1 MATWSKTKV
10 TEAGL
15 EMNAQALASGESI
28 EVTSA
33 NGFAADKPLQSVAA
47 FDIAGITRQ
56 GQAAVVTL
64 QIDNATT
71 ETARRF
77 NRIVLFAK
85 LGEGPGESAPY
96 AWIETDGG
104 EMETIPAKS
113 EQYKVLRVDVVLA
126 FTGAEN
132 VTVTPTVNLG
142 ITKEQAQKMDA
153 AAVDEHDKD
162 PAAHQALAHSIVDTD
177 TPRGN
182 NGTIRKLLDRLANR
196 IKAITGRGRWFDA
209 PDITLAQT
217 KERLDGID
225 TRIRTLDFIPTKK
238 IGTNRG
244 DLAELSWNGRFDKA
258 RLPSDVVYDSDFSAS
273 TGADGYVELPNG
285 IIIQWGYISLSSM
298 KMSQTKS
305 AYFPRTFPTSC
316 YNLSVTEYGPDSE
329 SDGKDDW
336 YFHVKDFS
344 RSGFSFILASGSN
357 DRFIDTSSARCY
369 YMAIGR

>member
-15 EMNAQALASGESI
+15 EMNAQALASGEAI

-56 GQAAVVTL
+56 GQAAVVAL

-113 EQYKVLRVDVVLA
+113 AQYKVLRVDVVLA

-142 ITKEQAQKMDA
+142 ITKEQAQTLDA

-162 PAAHQALAHSIVDTD
+162 PAAHLALAHSIEDTD
-177 TPRGN
+177 TPSGN

-196 IKAITGRGRWFDA
+196 IKAITGRGRWFDE

-217 KERLDGID
+217 KERLDGLD
-225 TRIRTLDFIPTKK
+225 NRVGTLDFIPNSR
-238 IGTNRG
+238 IGTTQNKIATLG
-244 DLAELSWNGRFDKA
+244 YSGRFDKE
-258 RLPSDVVYDSDFSAS
+258 RLPYDTVYKQMLEDAIREALTWKELWRSYSGYTTTGTVIATLPHDWRECYIEHTVSGYKDDTQNLPIISREQVRRRDTFSWFGAKPEVYFRITS
-273 TGADGYVELPNG
+273 TGGVILVSRGAASDAYVYA
-285 IIIQWGYISLSSM
+285 I
-298 KMSQTKS
+298 
-305 AYFPRTFPTSC
+305 
-316 YNLSVTEYGPDSE
+316 
-329 SDGKDDW
+329 
-336 YFHVKDFS
+336 
-344 RSGFSFILASGSN
+344 
-357 DRFIDTSSARCY
+357 Y
-369 YMAIGR
+369 YR

>member
-33 NGFAADKPLQSVAA
+33 NGFAADKPLRSVAA

-113 EQYKVLRVDVVLA
+113 AQYKVLRVDVVLA

-196 IKAITGRGRWFDA
+196 IKAITGRGRWFDE

-217 KERLDGID
+217 KERLDALNNRVG
-225 TRIRTLDFIPTKK
+225 TLDFIPNSR
-238 IGTNRG
+238 IGTTAG
-244 DLAELSWNGRFDKA
+244 KIATLGYSGRFDKA
-258 RLPSDVVYDSDFSAS
+258 RLPYDTVYKQMLEDAIREALTWKELWRSYSGYTTTGTVIATLPPDWRECYIEHTVSGYKDDTQNLPIISREQVRRRDTFSWFGAKPEVYFRITS
-273 TGADGYVELPNG
+273 TGGVILVSRGAASDAYVYA
-285 IIIQWGYISLSSM
+285 I
-298 KMSQTKS
+298 
-305 AYFPRTFPTSC
+305 
-316 YNLSVTEYGPDSE
+316 
-329 SDGKDDW
+329 
-336 YFHVKDFS
+336 
-344 RSGFSFILASGSN
+344 
-357 DRFIDTSSARCY
+357 Y
-369 YMAIGR
+369 YR

>member
-15 EMNAQALASGESI
+15 EMNAQALASGEAI

-85 LGEGPGESAPY
+85 LGEGPGESTPY

-132 VTVTPTVNLG
+132 VTVTPTINLG
-142 ITKEQAQKMDA
+142 ITKEQAQTLDA
-153 AAVDEHDKD
+153 AAVGEHDKD
-162 PAAHQALAHSIVDTD
+162 PAAHLALAHSIVDTD

-196 IKAITGRGRWFDA
+196 IKAITGRGRWFDD

-217 KERLDGID
+217 KKRLDGID
-225 TRIRTLDFIPTKK
+225 TRIGTLDFIPTKK

-258 RLPSDVVYDSDFSAS
+258 RLPADVVYGSLPDFSWKEAWSDYSGQS
-273 TGADGYVELPNG
+273 TTGYVTTLPSDWNECFFMICDSHDKGQPWRQCTPPFPRVLAGNTVFYTGSGYVEFGFTVNRG
-285 IIIQWGYISLSSM
+285 GVV
-298 KMSQTKS
+298 
-305 AYFPRTFPTSC
+305 TFVHRGAGADAI
-316 YNLSVTEYGPDSE
+316 LYG
-329 SDGKDDW
+329 
-336 YFHVKDFS
+336 V
-344 RSGFSFILASGSN
+344 
-357 DRFIDTSSARCY
+357 Y
-369 YMAIGR
+369 YR

>member
-15 EMNAQALASGESI
+15 EMNAQALASGEAI

-64 QIDNATT
+64 QLDNATT

-113 EQYKVLRVDVVLA
+113 AQYKVLRVDVVLA

-182 NGTIRKLLDRLANR
+182 SGTIRKLLDRLANR
-196 IKAITGRGRWFDA
+196 IKAITGRGRWFDE

-217 KERLDGID
+217 KKRLDALNNRVG
-225 TRIRTLDFIPTKK
+225 TLDFIPNSK
-238 IGTNRG
+238 IGTTAG
-244 DLAELSWNGRFDKA
+244 KIATLDWNGRFD
-258 RLPSDVVYDSDFSAS
+258 RWLLPSDVVYDSDFSGS
-273 TGADGYVELPNG
+273 LYGDGWQQIPGGL
-285 IIIQWGYISLSSM
+285 ILQWGSFSAPGYQGRVPVTFSKGLNRVFVISI
-298 KMSQTKS
+298 T
-305 AYFPRTFPTSC
+305 PTAPCNYREDNGTYHALEIS
-316 YNLSVTEYGPDSE
+316 G
-329 SDGKDDW
+329 
-336 YFHVKDFS
+336 
-344 RSGFSFILASGSN
+344 SGFTAQYSG
-357 DRFIDTSSARCY
+357 DQSSPPAG
-369 YMAIGR
+369 MWIAIGR